1 MPSYKVISKGF
12 MFGRTYDPNGRRKT
26 LHADKPLKPVPSW
39 LEPIKEETAAQRKK
53 RVAAEK
59 KAKAEAAESQKQKQT
74 EIDSVRFDEPT
85 GSKVETL

>member
-1 MPSYKVISKGF
+1 MPSYKVTSVGF
-12 MFGRTYDPNGRRKT
+12 MFGRLYDPNGKRKI

-39 LEPIKEETAAQRKK
+39 LEPIKEETSAQRKK

-59 KAKAEAAESQKQKQT
+59 KTKADAAESQKQKQT
-74 EIDSVRFDEPT
+74 EVDSVNFIEPT